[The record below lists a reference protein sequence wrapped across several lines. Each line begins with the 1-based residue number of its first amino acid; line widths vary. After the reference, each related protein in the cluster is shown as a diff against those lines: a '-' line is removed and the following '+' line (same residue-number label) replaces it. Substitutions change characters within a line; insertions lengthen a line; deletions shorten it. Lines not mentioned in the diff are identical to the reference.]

1 MASFD
6 YKMKYNDQ
14 TNHNTSLKCKHC
26 PNRFQTQEML
36 DIHVAAQHLKKE
48 RINLGG
54 VTIQR
59 GSQVTKPSKCSRC
72 GKIFDSEHRLAIHSL
87 IHRSGSKATIESIP
101 KLDKKT
107 SENRSKSPQ
116 NETQFQCIKCKKVFQ
131 TLQHLNSHVNKCDVS
146 KSLQQNATYCS
157 KRNPSDHQ
165 FKTCGKDFEDDTS
178 QRNHVAI
185 THEICI
191 KTEKNEEEFAT
202 KPDENPFKCDICA
215 KVFPLESILTKHQNV
230 VHSRAEDFK
239 CYTCSQ
245 CFLSNE
251 DLSNHI
257 KIAHEGNYDRKHC
270 EFCSK
275 TFKQSW
281 KLQWHVDLYHC
292 PHCEICISL
301 RQDLKD
307 HMEHRHGGE
316 KLETCKICSSMSLDL
331 GNHMRL
337 AHKGFL
343 YAPPL

>member
-1 MASFD
+1 MPLVVIRLS
-6 YKMKYNDQ
+6 KMKYNSQ
-14 TNHNTSLKCKHC
+14 TNPSTSLKCKYC

-48 RINLGG
+48 RFNLGR

-59 GSQVTKPSKCSRC
+59 GPQVTKPSKCGLC
-72 GKIFDSEHRLAIHSL
+72 GKIFDSEHRLAVHSL
-87 IHRSGSKATIESIP
+87 SHRSGSKVTIEPIS
-101 KLDKKT
+101 KVSK
-107 SENRSKSPQ
+107 SFQQNMSYRSKS
-116 NETQFQCIKCKKVFQ
+116 K
-131 TLQHLNSHVNKCDVS
+131 
-146 KSLQQNATYCS
+146 
-157 KRNPSDHQ
+157 PSDYQ
-165 FKTCGKDFEDDTS
+165 CKTCGKHFSNDAS
-178 QRNHVAI
+178 LRNHVAM
-185 THEICI
+185 THEIGI
-191 KTEKNEEEFAT
+191 KTEKDEEDSI
-202 KPDENPFKCDICA
+202 KPVENPYKCDICA
-215 KVFPLESILTKHQNV
+215 KVFPLESILTKHHDI

-301 RQDLKD
+301 RQDLND
-307 HMEHRHGGE
+307 HVELRHGGE

-343 YAPPL
+343 YAPPAL